1 MNEIKC
7 PNCGT
12 IFQINETDYDKI
24 VKQIK
29 NQEYDKEIKELE
41 NRYKKDKEQELE
53 IIKNHIEQE
62 HSKDISKKNEEII
75 NLKNELKIQ
84 EANMANDYENKKILY

>member
-53 IIKNHIEQE
+53 IILNKNIV
-62 HSKDISKKNEEII
+62 
-75 NLKNELKIQ
+75 
-84 EANMANDYENKKILY
+84 KILVRRMKRYLI

>member
-41 NRYKKDKEQELE
+41 NRYKKDNICRR
-53 IIKNHIEQE
+53 IIYN
-62 HSKDISKKNEEII
+62 S
-75 NLKNELKIQ
+75 
-84 EANMANDYENKKILY
+84 

>member
-41 NRYKKDKEQELE
+41 NRYKKDKE
-53 IIKNHIEQE
+53 H
-62 HSKDISKKNEEII
+62 H
-75 NLKNELKIQ
+75 
-84 EANMANDYENKKILY
+84 NMYFSAAPFVGTDQWTDHYHRCTRCSDPA

>member
-29 NQEYDKEIKELE
+29 NQEYDKEKIK
-41 NRYKKDKEQELE
+41 R
-53 IIKNHIEQE
+53 IIKKN
-62 HSKDISKKNEEII
+62 ISKC
-75 NLKNELKIQ
+75 
-84 EANMANDYENKKILY
+84 